1 MQSSLNL
8 SIDKDLA
15 DKAKKYARDQGR
27 SLSDL
32 VESYFKVL
40 ISDEPVYKPVISP
53 RIKALKGALKVPDDY
68 DYKKEL
74 AKTLSEK
81 YKK

>member
-1 MQSSLNL
+1 MYSRLNL
-8 SIDKDLA
+8 SIDKEVA
-15 DKAKKYARDQGR
+15 EEAKKYARDQGR

-32 VESYFKVL
+32 VESYFKFL
-40 ISDEPVYKPVISP
+40 ISDEPVQNLNISP
-53 RIKALKGALKVPDDY
+53 KIKNLKGALKVPEDY

-74 AKTLSEK
+74 AKALTKK